1 MKKIKISLLIA
12 LLLAV
17 RSLSAGEI
25 FDDIS
30 NAIHNGDSRQLATF
44 FGNSV
49 DLTIVNQENVYSK
62 AQAELVLRDFF
73 EKNHPKS
80 FTIIHKGSSPEKT
93 QYAIGK
99 LTTVNGKNF
108 RVSFYIKSTDGR
120 NQLQEIRFESE

>member
-1 MKKIKISLLIA
+1 MKKNKTSLFVALFLMLRIA
-12 LLLAV
+12 
-17 RSLSAGEI
+17 SAGEI

-30 NAIHNGDSRQLATF
+30 NAIHNGDAHQLATF

-49 DLTIVNQENVYSK
+49 DLTIVDQENVYSK
-62 AQAELVLRDFF
+62 AQAELVLKDFF
-73 EKNHPKS
+73 EKNHPKTFS
-80 FTIIHKGSSPEKT
+80 IIHKGSSPEKT

-120 NQLQEIRFESE
+120 NQLQELRFEIE